1 MGTPVKDLAE
11 KRTPDG
17 LSEAAAQPQAA
28 TIGRDG
34 GTVREMTITFANP
47 IRRRADVGVAPGSQ
61 SWLRLARLGRL

>member
-17 LSEAAAQPQAA
+17 LSAPRRQPLA
-28 TIGRDG
+28 RDG
-34 GTVREMTITFANP
+34 GTMREMAITFANP